1 MDNREMP
8 SYAFVLL
15 DVFTNRPLAGNP
27 LPVVPH
33 ATGLSDDTMQALARE
48 FNASETTFV
57 LPPADPRATR
67 RLRCFSP
74 THEVFGAGHNAL
86 GAWWAIV
93 AQGDVKVPDGETRLW
108 QQLGDRVLAV
118 DVTSDQG
125 ALVRVAM
132 TQGEPAIT
140 PGIPDLEL
148 LASALGLDE
157 NALSVPGL
165 HPQVISTGAT
175 HLLVPARS
183 LADLTQVRVGA
194 ARLTELAQPLGCE
207 GCYLFCLETLEPGA
221 VAHARAFFPGI
232 GIPEDPATGSA
243 AGPLGAYLVARQRAP
258 QGQWITIEQGDEMR
272 RPSRIEVRIS
282 GERVEVAGR
291 CAIVAEGRLTPPLAL
306 RHRTSPHPPASRGP
320 R

>member
-1 MDNREMP
+1 MP

-15 DVFTNRPLAGNP
+15 DVFTDRALAGNP
-27 LPVVPH
+27 LPVVPQ

-57 LPPADPRATR
+57 LPPADRRATR

-93 AQGDVKVPDGETRLW
+93 AHGDVEVPDGETRLW
-108 QQLGDRVLAV
+108 QEIGDRVLPV
-118 DVTSDQG
+118 DVSRDKGT
-125 ALVRVAM
+125 LVRVAM
-132 TQGEPAIT
+132 TQAAPVIT
-140 PGIPDLEL
+140 SGIPDLEV
-148 LASALGLDE
+148 LAHALGLE
-157 NALSVPGL
+157 AFALNVPGF

-183 LADLTQVRVGA
+183 LEDLARVRVDA
-194 ARLTELAQPLGCE
+194 AQLTAVAKPLGCE
-207 GCYLFCLETLEPGA
+207 GCYLFCLETREPGA

-243 AGPLGAYLVARQRAP
+243 AGPLGAYLAARQRAP
-258 QGQWITIEQGDEMR
+258 QGQWITIEQGDEMQ
-272 RPSRIEVRIS
+272 RPSRIEVRIT
-282 GERVEVAGR
+282 GDRIEVAGR
-291 CAIVAEGRLTPPLAL
+291 CAIVADGTLTI
-306 RHRTSPHPPASRGP
+306 
-320 R
+320 